1 MAQSSHPHLPSPP
14 EADATTNIRLLCVDD
29 HPLVREGVTRKID
42 AQPDMQVVASAATGE
57 EAVKLFEQHRPDV
70 TLMDLNL
77 PGMSGLETIEAIR
90 RKHPSARI
98 VVLTMYKGDEDIHRA
113 LESGASAYVLKTTV
127 SDDLV
132 RVVREVH
139 AGAKPM
145 SSDVASQLA
154 ARAVSPPLTPRERV
168 VVEMMAKGLRNKEIA
183 YELGI
188 SEDTV
193 EVHARNLFTKLG
205 VRDRT
210 AAVTAA
216 IRRGIIHLPQ

>member
-1 MAQSSHPHLPSPP
+1 M
-14 EADATTNIRLLCVDD
+14 
-29 HPLVREGVTRKID
+29 RKID
-42 AQPDMQVVASAATGE
+42 AQADMQVVASAPTGE
-57 EAVKLFEQHRPDV
+57 EALRLFEANRPDV

-90 RKHPSARI
+90 RQWPTARI

-113 LESGASAYVLKTTV
+113 LAAGAAAYVLKTTV

-145 SSDVASQLA
+145 SSDVATRLA
-154 ARAVSPPLTPRERV
+154 TRTGASTLTPRERS
-168 VVEMMAKGLRNKEIA
+168 VVEMIAKGKRNKEIA
-183 YELGI
+183 FELGI

-216 IRRGIIHLPQ
+216 LLRGIIHLPQ

>member
-1 MAQSSHPHLPSPP
+1 MSKPALT
-14 EADATTNIRLLCVDD
+14 EIRVLCVDD
-29 HPLVREGVTRKID
+29 HPLVREGITRKID
-42 AQPDMQVVASAATGE
+42 AQADMLVVAAAATGE
-57 EAVKLFEQHRPDV
+57 EAIRLFEDHRPDV

-77 PGMSGLETIEAIR
+77 PGISGLEAIAAIR
-90 RKHPSARI
+90 RLQPAARI

-113 LESGASAYVLKTTV
+113 LEAGASAYVLKTTV

-145 SSDVASQLA
+145 SSDVAIQLA
-154 ARAVSPPLTPRERV
+154 ARAVSPALTPREKS
-168 VVEMMAKGLRNKEIA
+168 VVELMARGFRNKEIA
-183 YELGI
+183 FELGI

-193 EVHARNLFTKLG
+193 EVHARNLFTKMG

-216 IRRGIIHLPQ
+216 LRRGFIHLAQ

>member
-1 MAQSSHPHLPSPP
+1 MAVVKTPSQPP
-14 EADATTNIRLLCVDD
+14 DAPAGDIRLLCVDD

-42 AQPDMQVVASAATGE
+42 AQPDMRVVASAATGE
-57 EAVKLFEQHRPDV
+57 EAIKLFDQHQPDV

-77 PGMSGLETIEAIR
+77 PGMSGLEVIAAIR
-90 RKHPSARI
+90 RTHPNARI

-113 LESGASAYVLKTTV
+113 LEAGASAYVLKTTV

-145 SSDVASQLA
+145 SSDVATQLA
-154 ARAVSPPLTPRERV
+154 ARAVSPALTPRERV
-168 VVEMMAKGLRNKEIA
+168 VVEMMAKGMRNKEIA
-183 YELGI
+183 FELGI

-193 EVHARNLFTKLG
+193 EVHARNLFTKMG

>member
-1 MAQSSHPHLPSPP
+1 MTAAHSQPRPHDSGTPG
-14 EADATTNIRLLCVDD
+14 IRLLCVDD
-29 HPLVREGVTRKID
+29 HPLVREGITRKID
-42 AQPDMQVVASAATGE
+42 AQPDMRVVAAASTGE
-57 EAVKLFEQHRPDV
+57 EALKLFEQHQPDV

-77 PGMSGLETIEAIR
+77 PGMSGLEAIETIR
-90 RKHPSARI
+90 RTHPNARI

-113 LESGASAYVLKTTV
+113 LEAGASAYVLKTTV

-145 SSDVASQLA
+145 SSDVATQLA
-154 ARAVSPPLTPRERV
+154 ARAVSPALTPRERV
-168 VVEMMAKGLRNKEIA
+168 VVEMMARGLRNKEIA
-183 YELGI
+183 FELGI
-188 SEDTV
+188 SDDTV
-193 EVHARNLFTKLG
+193 EVHARNMFTKMR

>member
-1 MAQSSHPHLPSPP
+1 MKSTPS
-14 EADATTNIRLLCVDD
+14 TIRVLCVDD
-29 HPLVREGVTRKID
+29 HPLVLEGIMRKID
-42 AQPDMQVVASAATGE
+42 AQADMQVVASAPTGE
-57 EAVKLFEQHRPDV
+57 EALRLFDTHRPDV

-90 RKHPSARI
+90 RQWPTARI

-113 LESGASAYVLKTTV
+113 LAAGAAAYVLKTTV

-145 SSDVASQLA
+145 SSDVATRLA
-154 ARAVSPPLTPRERV
+154 TRTGASTLTPRERS
-168 VVEMMAKGLRNKEIA
+168 VVEMIAKGKRNKEIA
-183 YELGI
+183 SELGI

-193 EVHARNLFTKLG
+193 EVHARNLFAKLG

-216 IRRGIIHLPQ
+216 LLRGIIHLPQ

>member
-1 MAQSSHPHLPSPP
+1 MATAQAQTAPRK
-14 EADATTNIRLLCVDD
+14 IRLLCVDD

-42 AQPDMQVVASAATGE
+42 AQSDMQVVASASTGE
-57 EAVKLFEQHRPDV
+57 EAIKLFAQHQPDV

-77 PGMSGLETIEAIR
+77 PGISGLEAIEAIR
-90 RKHPSARI
+90 RTHPNARI
-98 VVLTMYKGDEDIHRA
+98 IVLTMYKGDEDIHRA
-113 LESGASAYVLKTTV
+113 LEAGASAYVLKTTV

-145 SSDVASQLA
+145 SSDVATQLA
-154 ARAVSPPLTPRERV
+154 ARAVSPALTPRERL
-168 VVEMMAKGLRNKEIA
+168 VVEMMAKGMRNKEIA
-183 YELGI
+183 FELGI

-193 EVHARNLFTKLG
+193 EVHARNMFTKMG